1 MHWIHSSTWWWSLS
15 LIQIEKIT
23 NTLMK
28 HGIHVKIM
36 NQSLMLESKHEML
49 QVQWTLHILIE
60 RLLEIIWPC
69 KVLEINS
76 KND

>member
-1 MHWIHSSTWWWSLS
+1 
-15 LIQIEKIT
+15 
-23 NTLMK
+23 MK